1 MSESQDLLSQYFAWL
16 AHALAAADQPGRH
29 AVSQRARTMKRPAA
43 DVYVPAQQRRPE
55 PDVWPLAPS
64 DPVDHPASSAVG
76 KDSGQGEGIR
86 YVRAGGV
93 PDRLGGGRRPPL
105 ARATRHPRRVVG
117 GPQRG
122 VALARTTRRPRRVV
136 RAVARCPLRSLLAS
150 ADSPPSLALRN
161 DRGFQGGEAPALR
174 THTPGQGDVAM
185 GPGH

>member
-43 DVYVPAQQRRPE
+43 DVYVLAQQRRPE

-105 ARATRHPRRVVG
+105 ARATRHPRRVV
-117 GPQRG
+117 
-122 VALARTTRRPRRVV
+122 